1 MLYLK
6 RSSVALACLLA
17 FSAHADTGAPRI
29 IGGSATTAP
38 SWMAAVGEV
47 VDGSWDNFC
56 GGTLIAPQWVLTAAH
71 CVADAQ
77 SGPMEV
83 AIGVTDLSRPHI
95 RSQVDQVLMHP
106 EYYQNMLQHLGNL
119 DQAPSSSD
127 VALLHLANPVT
138 LAPLAIADL
147 TAKDT
152 WQPGATLLH
161 ALGYGGTNPAAT
173 KTSAQ
178 LLAVDLA
185 YQGDRDFWYGDPTST
200 HIFAGNLQGQD
211 TCKGDS
217 GGPLTY
223 NGELVGVTSYGAYPC
238 ATGSAGGY
246 AYAPAFSHWIA
257 EQQQGVTLT
266 TIRGLILPQGTS
278 GWADYLLA
286 NRTAQAVTLS
296 NVYSDAPAMSNGC
309 SHRLEAGQQCT
320 LRLRADANDTVGTL
334 RLHGITLTA
343 IDERGVSQRL
353 EAALMSLTDKP
364 AQTPATTGTGTVAA
378 GGHATT
384 TTTTTATTAT
394 SSSSGGGG
402 GAIGLASLL
411 LLPLAWLR
419 RRR

>member
-1 MLYLK
+1 MLYFK
-6 RSSVALACLLA
+6 RSGVALACLLS
-17 FSAHADTGAPRI
+17 FSAQADTGTPRI

-47 VDGSWDNFC
+47 IDGTWVNFC
-56 GGTLIAPQWVLTAAH
+56 GGTLIDSQWVLTAAH

-83 AIGVTDLSRPHI
+83 AIGVTDLSRPHT
-95 RSQVDQVLMHP
+95 RSRVDQVLMHP
-106 EYYQNMLQHLGNL
+106 EYYQNLLNNLGSP
-119 DQAPSSSD
+119 DKTPSSSD
-127 VALLHLANPVT
+127 VALLHLANPVS
-138 LAPLAIADL
+138 LAPITIADQ
-147 TAKDT
+147 TTKDT
-152 WQPGATLLH
+152 WQVGTTLLN

-173 KTSAQ
+173 KASLQ

-185 YQGDRDFWYGDPTST
+185 YQGERDRWYGDQTTT
-200 HIFAGNLQGQD
+200 HIFAGNLLGQD

-223 NGELVGVTSYGAYPC
+223 GGELVGVTSYGAYPC

-246 AYAPAFSHWIA
+246 VYAPDFKGWISS
-257 EQQQGVTLT
+257 QQQGVTLT

-278 GWADYLLA
+278 GWADYQLA
-286 NRTAQAVTLS
+286 NRTTQALTLS
-296 NVYSDAPAMSNGC
+296 NFYSDAPAMLNGC
-309 SHRLEAGQQCT
+309 PSRLEAGQHCS

-334 RLHGITLTA
+334 RLQGVALTA
-343 IDERGVSQRL
+343 IDERGGSQRL
-353 EAALMSLTDKP
+353 EGVLMSMTDKP
-364 AQTPATTGTGTVAA
+364 LRTNDTTTTGATAE
-378 GGHATT
+378 GGNTT
-384 TTTTTATTAT
+384 TTTTTTNST
-394 SSSSGGGG
+394 SNSGGGG